1 MRSTLVTEESS
12 SLFNQEALAGKVVQI
27 PRGKLSLVEI
37 ALAAESAG
45 AVGLVV
51 VSDEDDPDA
60 VSCVDDDSSLSDP
73 SARVVKLVWAD
84 LHHASSSIDDET
96 GRVAETL
103 PDAAREAGIIAGT
116 VLVGAACSRLGT
128 PVQRGHHL
136 REMCQGCL
144 GLGDGDEGFKRVL
157 VSSGLLQSEEDFEE
171 SIEEIMDTLEFELH
185 FRPAIGIPVVMVSR
199 SVGVRTVELDPGT
212 AVVLG
217 GRRAPRVRRSCLRGE
232 SCPRQVWMGRSYRK
246 DLQHRASRLSRSR
259 RRKATT
265 IISSSKRRQKA
276 GAYVGRSSSARRAVR
291 GHGATRASG
300 SRRARTRSTGV
311 RTSAL
316 V

>member
-51 VSDEDDPDA
+51 MSDEDDPDA

-128 PVQRGHHL
+128 PVTWPSPQRDVP
-136 REMCQGCL
+136 
-144 GLGDGDEGFKRVL
+144 GLPRSRRRGRGFQRVL